1 MSPAASA
8 VLQERAAVAH
18 AGALAGLGIS
28 ARPQRRGERL
38 NITLMELDPREV
50 VEGVVLENGMYLAP
64 DPIPVGTM
72 RETCPHCE
80 GVALQLVL
88 RRHQVKRSHL
98 FCKHCTRCYDAMC
111 EGGYSIL
118 GIV

>member
-1 MSPAASA
+1 MSPASVATEDRSSIYTSA
-8 VLQERAAVAH
+8 IGVNLPP
-18 AGALAGLGIS
+18 
-28 ARPQRRGERL
+28 RPHRRRERL
-38 NITLMELDPREV
+38 DITLLEIDPREV
-50 VEGVVLENGMYLAP
+50 VDGMVLDNGMFLAP

-98 FCKHCTRCYDAMC
+98 FCDHCTRCYDALC
-111 EGGYSIL
+111 DGGYSIL